1 MSSKRDSP
9 VEKSTKRSNKSR
21 KNDVEYQER
30 VLNQV
35 REMFDSTLEPDVI
48 LSVVQNC
55 NWKCK
60 FLDINFYL
68 LLLF

>member
-1 MSSKRDSP
+1 MSAKRDLP
-9 VEKSTKRSNKSR
+9 VEKSTKRSNKNR
-21 KNDVEYQER
+21 KNAAEYQER

-35 REMFDSTLEPDVI
+35 REMFDSILEPDVI

-60 FLDINFYL
+60 SYF
-68 LLLF
+68 